1 MFGFLYSVLLKLLYP
16 TTIALV
22 LLIVAPMFRRGS
34 MLRRACY
41 VLGIATLLVCGNGWV
56 VHRMIRALEWQHL
69 PPQPVPSADAILILS
84 GGIHAATYPR
94 PTVEVSETG
103 DRVLYGAELF
113 RRGRAPQ
120 VFCTGDVGT
129 GGIARRSEAE
139 DMADLLEMVGVPR
152 AAIVLEKKSQNT
164 HEHSVN
170 LCPMFAE
177 RQIRRVLLVTSAIH
191 MPRSLGSFQR
201 GCPTVEYIPAPAD
214 FRTIQSLPVPWYR
227 HAVALLPTPRSLADF
242 TDASHEYLGMLYYR
256 LRGWM

>member
-1 MFGFLYSVLLKLLYP
+1 MFGFLYSVFLKLLYP

-69 PPQPVPSADAILILS
+69 PPQPVPTADAILILS
-84 GGIHAATYPR
+84 GGIYAATYPR
-94 PTVEVSETG
+94 PTVEVSESG

-120 VFCTGDVGT
+120 VICTGDVGT

-152 AAIVLEKKSQNT
+152 VAIVLEKKAQNT

-201 GCPTVEYIPAPAD
+201 GCPNVEYIPAPAD

-242 TDASHEYLGMLYYR
+242 TDASHEYLGMFYYR